1 MSYQIRHATTEDLPE
16 ILQIYAQARE
26 FMRKSGNPHQWA
38 GNHPKEEILRQ
49 DIAAQ
54 KLHVCV
60 ENEQI
65 LGVFYYNQGI
75 DPTYLQILCGNWLND
90 EPYGVIHRIAVG
102 VHGKGVAAFCFQWA
116 LEQCPQLRIDTHED
130 NIPMQ
135 KSLTKQG
142 FTKCGIIYLQNGDER
157 IAYHKVK

>member
-1 MSYQIRHATTEDLPE
+1 MSYQIRNATMDDLQE

-26 FMRKSGNPHQWA
+26 FMRQSGNPHQWS

-60 ENEQI
+60 ENDQI
-65 LGVFYYNQGI
+65 LGVFYYTQGI
-75 DPTYLQILCGNWLND
+75 DPTYLQIYNGNWLND

-116 LEQCPQLRIDTHED
+116 LEQCPQLRIDTHKD

-135 KSLTKQG
+135 KSLAKQG
-142 FTKCGIIYLQNGDER
+142 FIKCGIIYLQNGDER